1 MPPAPAQDGPT
12 MPLKTLADE
21 QPSMNLTSMIDVMFL
36 LVIFFM
42 VGTKFSDTERNMSV
56 RVPQVTASG
65 PMSAAPAKRV
75 INVYQDGAITLD
87 RQPVTLAELKTR
99 LEAARAEY
107 ARLGVVVRGDGL
119 GAYQN
124 VASVLA
130 ACREAG
136 ISDLGISVRVA
147 HEGSPPVR

>member
-1 MPPAPAQDGPT
+1 

-21 QPSMNLTSMIDVMFL
+21 QPTMNLTSMIDVMFL

-42 VGTKFSDTERNMSV
+42 VGAKFSDTERNMSV
-56 RVPQVTASG
+56 RVPQVTAAG
-65 PMSAAPAKRV
+65 PMTAAPAKRV
-75 INVYQDGAITLD
+75 INVYQDGRISLD
-87 RQPVTLAELKTR
+87 RQTVTLVELKSQ
-99 LEAARAEY
+99 LAAARQEY

-136 ISDLGISVRVA
+136 IADLGISVRIA
-147 HEGSPPVR
+147 QDGDTTQR

>member
-1 MPPAPAQDGPT
+1 

-42 VGTKFSDTERNMSV
+42 VGTKFSDTERNVSI
-56 RVPQVTASG
+56 RVPQVTSTG
-65 PMSAAPAKRV
+65 PMSAAPQKRV
-75 INVYQDGAITLD
+75 INVYTDGRISLD
-87 RQPVTLAELKTR
+87 RQPVTLAELKSK
-99 LEAARAEY
+99 LQEARKEY
-107 ARLGVVVRGDGL
+107 AHLGVVVRGD
-119 GAYQN
+119 ARTVHQN

-136 ISDLGISVRVA
+136 VTDLGVSVLVA
-147 HEGSPPVR
+147 ETKQNSQPR